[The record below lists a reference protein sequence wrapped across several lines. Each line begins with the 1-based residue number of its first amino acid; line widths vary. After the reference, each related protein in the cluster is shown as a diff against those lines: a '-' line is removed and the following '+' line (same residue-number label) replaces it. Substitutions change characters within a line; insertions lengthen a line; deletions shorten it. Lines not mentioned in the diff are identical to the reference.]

1 MLDALRPASG
11 GNRPAGPRRQSVL
24 AARCAQIAGSRPF
37 EIAIVMVILAN
48 GVVLGVETYP
58 DLGPARG
65 LLGWLEGAFRAA
77 FVAEIAVR
85 MMAYGRRPLDFF
97 RHGWN
102 VFDFLVIAAIF
113 VPGLHGDS
121 ALLRVVRVAR
131 MLRLVRFSPGLRTI
145 VAALW
150 RSLPGVAGFLALAG
164 VTLYVYG
171 MAGWLIFGRAQPQ
184 EYGDIG
190 RSLLT
195 LFVLLSLETLPDLV
209 TQGLALSPWTLVYY
223 VSYVIIAVNLLLN
236 ILIAVIVNS
245 MEEARRL
252 EMTERLAPDHD
263 EDGDGVPD
271 EVDRIALTQRLD
283 DLRAVIAELE
293 RELRID
299 RDDRAPRPRRD
310 PGRSGLIRPPGL
322 SGRTGPPAGG

>member
-1 MLDALRPASG
+1 MSPPRVPDQRRATGATGSG
-11 GNRPAGPRRQSVL
+11 WSTVAD
-24 AARCAQIAGSRPF
+24 RCARAVRSRPF
-37 EIAIVMVILAN
+37 EIAIIVLIVAN
-48 GVVLGVETYP
+48 GVVLGLETYR
-58 DLGPARG
+58 DLGRAGPVLHG
-65 LLGWLEGAFRAA
+65 LELSFRAA
-77 FVAEIAVR
+77 FVAEIVVR
-85 MMAYGRRPLDFF
+85 VLAYGRRPQDFF

-102 VFDFLVIAAIF
+102 IFDFLVTVAIF
-113 VPGLHGDS
+113 IPGLHGDP

-131 MLRLVRFSPGLRTI
+131 MLRLIRFSPGLRTI
-145 VAALW
+145 VAALL
-150 RSLPGVAGFLALAG
+150 RSIPGVAGFLALAV

-171 MAGWLIFGRAQPQ
+171 MAGWLMFADTYPEQ
-184 EYGDIG
+184 YGDIG

-195 LFVLLSLETLPDLV
+195 LFVLLSLETLPDLIE
-209 TQGLALSPWTLVYY
+209 QGMAVSPWTLLYY
-223 VSYVIIAVNLLLN
+223 VSYVLITVNLLLN

-252 EMTERLAPDHD
+252 EMTERLAPDYD

-299 RDDRAPRPRRD
+299 REDGHA
-310 PGRSGLIRPPGL
+310 RPPH
-322 SGRTGPPAGG
+322 RH

>member
-1 MLDALRPASG
+1 MSDAPVPAPRG
-11 GNRPAGPRRQSVL
+11 GPATPQRHQPGWADRCDRL
-24 AARCAQIAGSRPF
+24 ARSRPF
-37 EIAIVMVILAN
+37 EIAIVVVILAN
-48 GVVLGVETYP
+48 GIVLGLETY
-58 DLGPARG
+58 DNLSPAG
-65 LLGWLEGAFRAA
+65 AALHWLEVLFRAV
-77 FVAEIAVR
+77 FVVEIAIR
-85 MMAYGRRPLDFF
+85 LAAYGKRPQDFF

-102 VFDFLVIAAIF
+102 VFDFVVIAAIF
-113 VPGLHGDS
+113 IPGLHGDP

-131 MLRLVRFSPGLRTI
+131 MVRLVRFSPGLRTI
-145 VAALW
+145 VSALW
-150 RSLPGVAGFLALAG
+150 RSLPGVTGFLALAV

-171 MAGWLIFGRAQPQ
+171 MAGWLIFGNRYPE

-195 LFVLLSLETLPDLV
+195 LFVLLSLETLPDLIE
-209 TQGLALSPWTLVYY
+209 QGMAISPWTLLYY
-223 VSYVIIAVNLLLN
+223 VSYVVITVNLLLN

-252 EMTERLAPDHD
+252 EMTERLAPGYD

-283 DLRAVIAELE
+283 DLRAVITELE

-299 RDDRAPRPRRD
+299 RDDGHSRPHRD
-310 PGRSGLIRPPGL
+310 NA
-322 SGRTGPPAGG
+322 RTGR

>member
-1 MLDALRPASG
+1 MPPHRRHALADACAR
-11 GNRPAGPRRQSVL
+11 L
-24 AARCAQIAGSRPF
+24 ARSRPF
-37 EIAIVMVILAN
+37 EIVIVVAILAN
-48 GVVLGVETYP
+48 GAVLGLETY
-58 DLGPARG
+58 DGLIPANAALHG
-65 LLGWLEGAFRAA
+65 LEWLFRAV
-77 FVAEIAVR
+77 FVLEIAIR
-85 MMAYGRRPLDFF
+85 LAAYGRRPQDFF

-131 MLRLVRFSPGLRTI
+131 MVRLVRFSPGLRTI
-145 VAALW
+145 VSALW
-150 RSLPGVAGFLALAG
+150 RSLPGVTGFLALAV

-171 MAGWLIFGRAQPQ
+171 MAGWLIFGDRYPD

-195 LFVLLSLETLPDLV
+195 LFVLLSLETLPDLIE
-209 TQGLALSPWTLVYY
+209 QGLAMSPWTLLYY
-223 VSYVIIAVNLLLN
+223 VSYVIITVNLLLN

-252 EMTERLAPDHD
+252 EMTERLAPGYD

-299 RDDRAPRPRRD
+299 REDGHGRPHRDDAHARR
-310 PGRSGLIRPPGL
+310 
-322 SGRTGPPAGG
+322 

>member
-1 MLDALRPASG
+1 MPAS
-11 GNRPAGPRRQSVL
+11 PAPAQRGEPAPSAHHRSGW
-24 AARCAQIAGSRPF
+24 ADRCAQLAGSRPF
-37 EIAIVMVILAN
+37 EVVIVVVILAN
-48 GVVLGVETYP
+48 GVVLGLETY
-58 DLGPARG
+58 DG
-65 LLGWLEGAFRAA
+65 LIRAGAALHWLELFFRAV
-77 FVAEIAVR
+77 FVVEIGVR
-85 MMAYGRRPLDFF
+85 LAAYGKRPQDFF

-102 VFDFLVIAAIF
+102 VFDFVVIAAIF
-113 VPGLHGDS
+113 IPGLHGDP

-131 MLRLVRFSPGLRTI
+131 MVRLVRFSPGLRTI
-145 VAALW
+145 VSALW
-150 RSLPGVAGFLALAG
+150 RSLPGVTGFLALAV

-171 MAGWLIFGRAQPQ
+171 MAGWLIFGSRYPE

-195 LFVLLSLETLPDLV
+195 LFVLLSLETLPDLIE
-209 TQGLALSPWTLVYY
+209 QGMAISPWTLLYY
-223 VSYVIIAVNLLLN
+223 VSYVIITVNLLLN

-252 EMTERLAPDHD
+252 EMTERLAPDYD

-283 DLRAVIAELE
+283 DLRAVVAELE

-299 RDDRAPRPRRD
+299 RDDGHGRPHRDSARTRR
-310 PGRSGLIRPPGL
+310 
-322 SGRTGPPAGG
+322 

>member
-1 MLDALRPASG
+1 MPVPTRRRAADPG
-11 GNRPAGPRRQSVL
+11 PVGPAGL
-24 AARCAQIAGSRPF
+24 AQWCARIARSRPF
-37 EIAIVMVILAN
+37 EAAIVVLIMAN
-48 GVVLGVETYP
+48 AAVLGVETYP
-58 DLGPARG
+58 DLGAARPA
-65 LLGWLEGAFRAA
+65 LHWLELSFRAA

-85 MMAYGRRPLDFF
+85 VLAYGRRPQDFL

-102 VFDFLVIAAIF
+102 VFDLVVIAAIF
-113 VPGLHGDS
+113 LPGLHGDS

-131 MLRLVRFSPGLRTI
+131 VLRLVRFSPGLRTI

-150 RSLPGVAGFLALAG
+150 RSLPGVGGFLALAM

-171 MAGWLIFGRAQPQ
+171 MAGWLIFGRAYPEQ
-184 EYGDIG
+184 YGDIG

-209 TQGLALSPWTLVYY
+209 EQGMALSPWTLVYY
-223 VSYVIIAVNLLLN
+223 VSYVLITVNLLLN

-252 EMTERLAPDHD
+252 EMTERLAPGYDA
-263 EDGDGVPD
+263 DGDGVPD

-299 RDDRAPRPRRD
+299 RDDPASRH
-310 PGRSGLIRPPGL
+310 RSAE
-322 SGRTGPPAGG
+322 RTDAR

>member
-1 MLDALRPASG
+1 MSGPPAPAQRDAPSTPQRGRPA
-11 GNRPAGPRRQSVL
+11 L
-24 AARCAQIAGSRPF
+24 ADACARLARSRPF
-37 EIAIVMVILAN
+37 EIGIVVVILAN
-48 GVVLGVETYP
+48 GIVLGLETY
-58 DLGPARG
+58 DGLVPATRALHG
-65 LLGWLEGAFRAA
+65 LEVLFRAV
-77 FVAEIAVR
+77 FVVEIGIRLA
-85 MMAYGRRPLDFF
+85 AYGRRPQDFF

-102 VFDFLVIAAIF
+102 VFDFVVIAAIF

-131 MLRLVRFSPGLRTI
+131 MVRLVRFSPGLRTI
-145 VAALW
+145 VSALW
-150 RSLPGVAGFLALAG
+150 RSLPGVAGFLALAV

-171 MAGWLIFGRAQPQ
+171 MAGWLIFGDRYPD

-195 LFVLLSLETLPDLV
+195 LFVLLSLETLPDLIE
-209 TQGLALSPWTLVYY
+209 QGLAISPWTLLYY
-223 VSYVIIAVNLLLN
+223 VSYVVITVNLLLN

-252 EMTERLAPDHD
+252 EMTERLAPGYD

-299 RDDRAPRPRRD
+299 REDAHGRPHRVDTPSRR
-310 PGRSGLIRPPGL
+310 
-322 SGRTGPPAGG
+322 

>member
-1 MLDALRPASG
+1 MPVPTRRRAADPGPARPVG
-11 GNRPAGPRRQSVL
+11 L
-24 AARCAQIAGSRPF
+24 ARCCARIARSRPF
-37 EIAIVMVILAN
+37 EAAIVVLIMAN
-48 GVVLGVETYP
+48 AAVLGVETYP
-58 DLGPARG
+58 DLGAARPA
-65 LLGWLEGAFRAA
+65 LHWLEMSFRAA
-77 FVAEIAVR
+77 FVAEIAIRVL
-85 MMAYGRRPLDFF
+85 AYGRRPQDFL

-102 VFDFLVIAAIF
+102 VFDLVVIAAIF
-113 VPGLHGDS
+113 LPGLHGDS

-131 MLRLVRFSPGLRTI
+131 VLRLVRFSPGLRTI

-150 RSLPGVAGFLALAG
+150 RSLPGVGGFLALAM

-171 MAGWLIFGRAQPQ
+171 MAGWLIFGRAYPEQ
-184 EYGDIG
+184 YGDIG

-209 TQGLALSPWTLVYY
+209 EQGMALSPWTLVYY
-223 VSYVIIAVNLLLN
+223 VSYVLITVNLLLN

-252 EMTERLAPDHD
+252 EMTERLAPGYDA
-263 EDGDGVPD
+263 DGDGVPD

-299 RDDRAPRPRRD
+299 RDD
-310 PGRSGLIRPPGL
+310 
-322 SGRTGPPAGG
+322 PAGR

>member
-1 MLDALRPASG
+1 MSRVTPQADQSALAERCG
-11 GNRPAGPRRQSVL
+11 RL
-24 AARCAQIAGSRPF
+24 ARSRPF
-37 EIAIVMVILAN
+37 EIAIVVVIIAN

-58 DLGPARG
+58 HLGAARPVLHG
-65 LLGWLEGAFRAA
+65 LEWTFRIA
-77 FVAEIAVR
+77 FVAEIVIR
-85 MMAYGRRPLDFF
+85 LLAYGRRPQDFF

-102 VFDFLVIAAIF
+102 VFDFVVISAIF
-113 VPGLHGDS
+113 LPGLHGDS

-150 RSLPGVAGFLALAG
+150 RSLPGVGGFLALAV

-171 MAGWLIFGRAQPQ
+171 MAGWLIFKDTYPEQ
-184 EYGDIG
+184 YGDIG

-195 LFVLLSLETLPDLV
+195 LFVLLSLETLPDLIE
-209 TQGLALSPWTLVYY
+209 QGMAVSRWTLLYY
-223 VSYVIIAVNLLLN
+223 VSYVLITVNLLLN

-252 EMTERLAPDHD
+252 EMTERLAPDYD

-283 DLRAVIAELE
+283 DLRAVIVELE

-299 RDDRAPRPRRD
+299 RDEPHSRPPRRHPD
-310 PGRSGLIRPPGL
+310 RPGGH
-322 SGRTGPPAGG
+322 

>member
-1 MLDALRPASG
+1 MSRPSLPTQRG
-11 GNRPAGPRRQSVL
+11 GGSAAAPEGPPGV
-24 AARCAQIAGSRPF
+24 AERCARIARSRPF
-37 EIAIVMVILAN
+37 EVLIVVIIMAN

-58 DLGPARG
+58 DLGTAGRA
-65 LLGWLEGAFRAA
+65 LHWCEWLFRLV
-77 FVAEIAVR
+77 FVVEIAIRVL
-85 MMAYGRRPLDFF
+85 AYGRRPQDFF

-102 VFDFLVIAAIF
+102 VFDFLVTAAIF
-113 VPGLHGDS
+113 IPGLHGDS
-121 ALLRVVRVAR
+121 ALLRFVRVAR
-131 MLRLVRFSPGLRTI
+131 VLRLVRFSPGLRTI

-150 RSLPGVAGFLALAG
+150 RSIPGVAGFLALAA

-171 MAGWLIFGRAQPQ
+171 MAGWLIFGERYPEQ
-184 EYGDIG
+184 YGDIG

-195 LFVLLSLETLPDLV
+195 LFVLLSLETLPDLIA
-209 TQGLALSPWTLVYY
+209 QGMAVSPWTLLYY
-223 VSYVIIAVNLLLN
+223 VSYVMITVNLLLN

-252 EMTERLAPDHD
+252 EMTERLSPDYD

-299 RDDRAPRPRRD
+299 REDGHGPARHHHGERT
-310 PGRSGLIRPPGL
+310 GGRPPG
-322 SGRTGPPAGG
+322 

>member
-1 MLDALRPASG
+1 MSDAPVPAPRGGPATPPRHRSG
-11 GNRPAGPRRQSVL
+11 WTDRCDRL
-24 AARCAQIAGSRPF
+24 ARSRPF
-37 EIAIVMVILAN
+37 EIAIVVVILAN
-48 GVVLGVETYP
+48 GIVLGLETYD
-58 DLGPARG
+58 DLSPADTALHG
-65 LLGWLEGAFRAA
+65 LEMVFRAV
-77 FVAEIAVR
+77 FVVEIGAR
-85 MMAYGRRPLDFF
+85 MAAYGRRPQDFF

-102 VFDFLVIAAIF
+102 VFDFVVIAAIF

-131 MLRLVRFSPGLRTI
+131 MVRLVRFSPGLRTI
-145 VAALW
+145 VSALW
-150 RSLPGVAGFLALAG
+150 RSLPGVTGFLALAV

-171 MAGWLIFGRAQPQ
+171 MAGWLIFGSRYPE

-195 LFVLLSLETLPDLV
+195 LFVLLSLETLPDLIE
-209 TQGLALSPWTLVYY
+209 QGMTISPWTLLYY
-223 VSYVIIAVNLLLN
+223 VSYVVITVNLLLN

-252 EMTERLAPDHD
+252 EMTERLAPGYD

-299 RDDRAPRPRRD
+299 RDDG
-310 PGRSGLIRPPGL
+310 PGRPYRDST
-322 SGRTGPPAGG
+322 RTGR